1 MRVTGD
7 SRSRAAHYQAL
18 DSAVSTV
25 SRNYEIVIVLSGKA
39 YDDVSGIPLK
49 NIYVVFHV
57 LQPGIFPLGLP
68 DIIKKPL
75 SNDLRN
81 FLIYPF
87 PGDPGFIALE
97 KIGVRKHVQ
106 ETDADIQALRKVQTV
121 IDDLLSHAAQVDR
134 YEYLSGHRPPPPDAF
149 LVMRNNILSC

>member
-1 MRVTGD
+1 
-7 SRSRAAHYQAL
+7 
-18 DSAVSTV
+18 
-25 SRNYEIVIVLSGKA
+25 VLFGET
-39 YDDVSGIPLK
+39 YDNV
-49 NIYVVFHV
+49 
-57 LQPGIFPLGLP
+57 PGISLQNMDITFHMSQLGIFCLGLP